1 MPGYDP
7 NAYRMGIEFEYQLV
21 DADGQPQHWK
31 DLSFPVL
38 KDVIAKSNAP
48 SNDYMAVKYPGSNQR
63 SFYLE
68 GYDLTDER
76 GEITDLHVKGIEIST
91 PVATDV
97 YEQQEYL
104 VQHYEEMQTLLA
116 EVGLRGSAYGAHRST
131 EEYRGPRGGRGVEG
145 WAAAETAMM
154 TWGIHVNVSFPEA
167 VEAGLDRD
175 YLHAKFDWFGPA
187 LILLSAN
194 TPVRGE
200 GPWTVDGVVGKS
212 ERSYRRSFTRR
223 PLYFRDDQYF
233 RKEVTCIDIT
243 NRLDLVRGY
252 TALVSGLMLEK
263 GEFEHVASP
272 FADQNMRQAAIH
284 GYQAP
289 LIDRHFQPVDAGAL
303 VDDALDRAAKGLADQ
318 GLDTS
323 ALDALRDLADRRRC
337 PADDTLDTWYANP
350 DWAAFLAQQADL
362 TGH

>member
-7 NAYRMGIEFEYQLV
+7 DAYRMGIEFEYQVV
-21 DADGQPQHWK
+21 DAQGRPQHWK
-31 DLSFPVL
+31 ELSFPVL
-38 KDVIAKSNAP
+38 KEVIGKSNAP
-48 SNDYMAVKYPGSNQR
+48 SNDYMAVKYPGSDQR

-91 PVATDV
+91 PIAADV
-97 YEQQEYL
+97 HQQQAFL

-116 EVGLRGSAYGAHRST
+116 GVGLRGSAYGAHAST
-131 EEYRGPRGGRGVEG
+131 EEYRGPRGGRSAEG

-175 YLHAKFDWFGPA
+175 SLYAKMDWFAPA

-200 GPWTVDGVVGKS
+200 GPWQVDGVVGKS

-223 PLYFRDDQYF
+223 PMYFRDDQYF
-233 RKEVTCIDIT
+233 RKEVTCVDIT
-243 NRLDLVRGY
+243 NRLDLIRGY
-252 TALVSGLMLEK
+252 SSLVAGLMLEQS
-263 GEFEHVASP
+263 EFDVVASP
-272 FADQNMRQAAIH
+272 FADHNMRQASVH
-284 GYQAP
+284 GYRAP
-289 LIDRHFQPVDAGAL
+289 LVDRHFQPVDTGRL
-303 VDDALDRAAKGLADQ
+303 VDDALDRAEKGLAGH

-350 DWAAFLAQQADL
+350 DWSAFLEAHADL
-362 TGH
+362 THH